1 MKFSHTLL
9 LAFSTLLFANLASA
23 PNAFATADGPDHYR
37 VVKVSGAMSLH
48 MRSKPG
54 KLSPTIYKLPF
65 NARHLSNRIE
75 TRGRWALVEYKGH
88 IGWVHMD
95 YLAEDAPYQPTIYR
109 VTGLENWDGLNL
121 RKGPKAGSPIIS
133 SIPGSAKNIEE
144 SGICRGLWCPV
155 RFDGIEGWVHKRFLS
170 VVPYPDIPV
179 ARINPAVRDNQY
191 SQYAPDP
198 RHDRDISGRD
208 FRQRYDDEYMGLNRR
223 IL

>member
-1 MKFSHTLL
+1 M
-9 LAFSTLLFANLASA
+9 NI
-23 PNAFATADGPDHYR
+23 DYR
-37 VVKVSGAMSLH
+37 
-48 MRSKPG
+48 
-54 KLSPTIYKLPF
+54 
-65 NARHLSNRIE
+65 
-75 TRGRWALVEYKGH
+75 
-88 IGWVHMD
+88 
-95 YLAEDAPYQPTIYR
+95 
-109 VTGLENWDGLNL
+109 
-121 RKGPKAGSPIIS
+121 GPKAGSPIIS

-208 FRQRYDDEYMGLNRR
+208 FRQRYDDEYIGLNRR
-223 IL
+223 RPSWFQRFLKRNPQLLRRHSRY